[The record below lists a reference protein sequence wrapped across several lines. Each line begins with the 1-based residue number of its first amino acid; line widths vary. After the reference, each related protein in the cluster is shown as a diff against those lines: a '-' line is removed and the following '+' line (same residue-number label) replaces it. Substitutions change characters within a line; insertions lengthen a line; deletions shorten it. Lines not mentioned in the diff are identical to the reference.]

1 MNSKKTLRSSEVND
15 AGLAALMADVSPL
28 SPQNSNRIVREHLF
42 KTSVRPAHIRLALQ
56 SLAMTLACCSMAAV
70 AAPVDLPGNYTETG
84 TNNVAGKEWTDT
96 ANTIGTVSGTI
107 TGTASNNTAY
117 GLCSDTSLTIGKI
130 TKDAVLTATAGGNY
144 AYALYS
150 SKGDITV
157 TNGIDGSIVAEAA
170 TATQASRGRS
180 YGIYAEKGAITLGGL
195 NGSITSTSA
204 GSSGNVFGIVAKN
217 DIDITSPINGSIRI
231 EASGTLAKGIWAKG
245 DAYAGTGIVN
255 LHSLGKNA
263 SITVDGTFSVYGIH
277 SGSDLNTGELSG
289 TISAHAKNNFA
300 YVLTGNGNDQ
310 TVRGNVTVASIA
322 ESGRLSAITDGG
334 YGAYAIHSAYGNVV
348 VGNIDGSVTVAS
360 GSAST
365 TDALSAVA
373 IQSKWDTT
381 LGNISEHA
389 IISAESAGKDAY
401 GVFVGKDGGSTAVN
415 NVSHITV
422 GNIAGTISAS
432 AAVGTASALYSESSV
447 TIGNV
452 ACTARISAASS
463 GTADVY
469 AIRSGYLLN
478 TGRIDGSVTASGQ
491 GDYTFALMG
500 LGITTEI
507 GATGTISATGPDDA
521 AHTYALFSGT
531 FQQNYG
537 SPASQR
543 QIKTYNVAD
552 SITIHAGAHIDGTVE
567 LGGSGSAGPDV
578 VTLLG
583 GTVDT
588 PGTFDYAL
596 RATINTTTQAADTQ
610 VAHIRLN
617 VGTAASPSSWSFGP
631 QSVAFHEVDI
641 ARGSALRIGS
651 GSTLTLNEGTVRTQN
666 GGTLVN
672 RGLIDGNGTISLS
685 GNATFVTGS
694 LALNP
699 SGDSLAIQGTGLGS
713 GILLAAEAGATL
725 GTSIINST
733 TDTWYLS
740 HEQIQAG
747 GQTFLAGLVDN
758 PGQYRFDYR
767 LSGSIRVGEDKPV
780 IVPDDETIHIG
791 DGSTVTVDKNLPD
804 NGIVLEGGTV
814 NVTQSDK
821 SLTSAQIKGTSGSV
835 VMAGDQSMTWQNGE
849 SVGYSILGAGN
860 TPAGNLIADAPGQ
873 TIVATGRYDVQHAS
887 VKEGTT
893 LKLAGASAS
902 LGTEGGLVELN
913 RQSTLDLD
921 QATIQSRLEAD
932 GGSVKGSG
940 QFNGQVAYTQSSVY
954 VGHSPGYQNYAGG
967 LAVDGSSRFTF
978 YVDGFTRATASNTAA
993 GTYSAVDV
1001 ARTFSWAPGT
1011 AVEIQFGDNLLY
1023 AAKAD
1028 FSLDLL
1034 NASQAETEGEPGT
1047 PAAEY
1052 TGRTDLVDTDTLK
1065 LGFSGQVLTL
1075 SGQLNTDTL
1084 NAPKRDESSRLVNAL
1099 WSSTR
1104 TLESFARTSASQLDA
1119 YRTGNRNVWFAGLG
1133 SFDSMNGSDA
1143 LGFDYKGGGYAVGGD
1158 YTYAKAWTTGLSF
1171 GQQFGTHESGDKLA
1185 KIKQDAIMASIY
1197 QRYAQVI
1204 NDKNTL
1210 TIDGFFAYGTVDNR
1224 ADGTLGS
1231 TRTHAS
1237 WDDDVYNGGI
1247 RLAWTIKLDER
1258 NLLRPFTG
1266 FEFVR
1271 GDQNAITETS
1281 ALGRQAYRN
1290 GAMQNWSLPVGITYQ
1305 TRVALCGQQSL
1316 LPSLTLAYVSDLAR
1330 KNPTIETDSLGETL
1344 RTQGANPGHS
1354 ALLLQAGTQWII
1366 NEQWSANAYYDLEC
1380 RNGMTNQG
1388 ITAGV
1393 HYSF

>member
-28 SPQNSNRIVREHLF
+28 SPHSSTRIVRENPF

-56 SLAMTLACCSMAAV
+56 SLAMTLACCGMAAV
-70 AAPVDLPGNYTETG
+70 AAPVDMPGNYAETG
-84 TNNVAGKEWTDT
+84 TNNVAGKEWTDS
-96 ANTIGTVSGTI
+96 ANTIGIISGTI

-117 GLCSDTSLTIGKI
+117 GLCSDQSLTIGHIAKN
-130 TKDAVLTATAGGNY
+130 AVLTATAGGNY

-150 SKGDITV
+150 SQGDITV
-157 TNGIDGSIVAEAA
+157 TNGIDGSLVAEAA

-204 GSSGNVFGIVAKN
+204 GTSGNVFGIVSKN
-217 DIDITSPINGSIRI
+217 DIDITAPINGSIRI

-263 SITVDGTFSVYGIH
+263 SITIDGTFSVYGIH
-277 SGSDLNTGELSG
+277 SGSDLNTGELAG

-310 TVRGNVTVASIA
+310 TIRGNVTVASIA
-322 ESGRLSAITDGG
+322 ESGRLSAITDSG

-360 GSAST
+360 GSTSA
-365 TDALSAVA
+365 TDSLSAVA

-381 LGNISEHA
+381 LGNIGEHA
-389 IISAESAGKDAY
+389 VISAESAGKDAY
-401 GVFVGKDGGSTAVN
+401 GVFVGKDGGSSAVN

-432 AAVGTASALYSESSV
+432 AAAGTASALYSESSV

-452 ACTARISAASS
+452 AGTARISAASA

-469 AIRSGYLLN
+469 AIHAGYLLN
-478 TGRIDGSVTASGQ
+478 TGRIDGAVTASGR

-507 GATGTISATGPDDA
+507 GATGSISATGPDNA
-521 AHTYALFSGT
+521 AHTYAIFSGT
-531 FQQNYG
+531 FQQSYG

-552 SITIHAGAHIDGTVE
+552 SITIHAGARIDGTVE
-567 LGGSGSAGPDV
+567 LGGSGSTGPDV
-578 VTLLG
+578 ITLLG
-583 GTVDT
+583 GAANT

-596 RATINTTTQAADTQ
+596 RATINTTTQPADTQ
-610 VAHIRLN
+610 ISHIRLN
-617 VGTAASPSSWSFGP
+617 VGTAGAASFWTFGP

-641 ARGSALRIGS
+641 AGGSALSIAAGS
-651 GSTLTLNEGTVRTQN
+651 VLTLNEGTVRTQN
-666 GGTLVN
+666 GATLVN
-672 RGLIDGNGTISLS
+672 RGLIDGNGTITLS
-685 GNATFVTGS
+685 GKATFVTGS

-699 SGDSLAIQGTGLGS
+699 SGDSLAVQGTGLGS
-713 GILLAAEAGATL
+713 GIILAAEAGATL
-725 GTSIINST
+725 GTSIINAT
-733 TDTWYLS
+733 ADTWYLS

-747 GQTFLAGLVDN
+747 GQSFLAGLVDN

-780 IVPDDETIHIG
+780 TVPDNETIHIG

-849 SVGYSILGAGN
+849 SVGYSILGSGN
-860 TPAGNLIADAPGQ
+860 APAGSLIADAPRQ

-887 VKEGTT
+887 IKEGTT
-893 LKLAGASAS
+893 LKLSGSSAS
-902 LGTEGGLVELN
+902 LGTEGGLVELG
-913 RQSTLDLD
+913 QATLDLD
-921 QATIQSRLEAD
+921 QATVQSRLETD

-978 YVDGFTRATASNTAA
+978 YVDGFTRATASNTSA

-1034 NASQAETEGEPGT
+1034 NASQAEMEGEPGT
-1047 PAAEY
+1047 PTAEY
-1052 TGRTDLVDTDTLK
+1052 TGRTDLVDTDSLK

-1119 YRTGNRNVWFAGLG
+1119 YRTGNRNIWFAGLG
-1133 SFDSMNGSDA
+1133 SFDSMNGNDA
-1143 LGFDYKGGGYAVGGD
+1143 LGFDYKGGGYAIGGD
-1158 YTYAKAWTTGLSF
+1158 YTYAKAWTTGISF

-1185 KIKQDAIMASIY
+1185 KIKQDAIMASVY
-1197 QRYAQVI
+1197 QRYAKVI

-1247 RLAWTIKLDER
+1247 RIAWLIKLDDK
-1258 NLLRPFTG
+1258 NMLRPFAG
-1266 FEFVR
+1266 LEFVR
-1271 GDQNAITETS
+1271 GDQNAFTETS
-1281 ALGRQAYRN
+1281 SLGRQSYRN

-1316 LPSLTLAYVSDLAR
+1316 LPSLTLAYVGDLAR

-1366 NEQWSANAYYDLEC
+1366 NDQWSANAYYDLEC

-1388 ITAGV
+1388 VNAGV